1 MEKMHTLE
9 IKKKVRGFGPLQ
21 LVSSE
26 VILEVDYQ
34 MSGYIHEI
42 RVHSEYFGAFVPV
55 SEAWLENNFQTSLQT
70 IRDAVSVAISEACFP
85 KQKEYVNDDIA

>member
-1 MEKMHTLE
+1 MKIHTLE
-9 IKKKVRGFGPLQ
+9 ISDNVRVRGFIQ
-21 LVSSE
+21 KE
-26 VILEVDYQ
+26 VVLEVDFQ

-42 RVHSEYFGAFVPV
+42 RVYSEYFGAFVPV
-55 SEAWLENNFQTSLQT
+55 SEAWLENNFPSSLQT